1 MPLASRIQ
9 QSRDR
14 RQLELKT
21 IDTAEAQ
28 RTQRLLRNGMALF
41 LCGPCVLWDDLIR
54 FMRQFDMPIP
64 SELNKPLPFVLI
76 VDDEID
82 MIDLLTAVLQ
92 SGDEEFDVAGAQGG
106 VEAFLIIGERKPDL
120 LVLDIMMPGMNG
132 IEICGQLKANS
143 VTRKIRIVAMSGQ
156 HDSAVRDRILAAG
169 ADRFFVKPFNMAE
182 FRSECVELIHSPGA
196 R

>member
-1 MPLASRIQ
+1 
-9 QSRDR
+9 
-14 RQLELKT
+14 
-21 IDTAEAQ
+21 
-28 RTQRLLRNGMALF
+28 MALF
-41 LCGPCVLWDDLIR
+41 LCVPCVLWDDLIR
-54 FMRQFDMPIP
+54 FMKQFDMTIP

-92 SGDEEFDVAGAQGG
+92 SGDEELDVAGAQGG
-106 VEAFLIIGERKPDL
+106 VEALLIIGERKPDL

-132 IEICGQLKANS
+132 IEICGQLKADP